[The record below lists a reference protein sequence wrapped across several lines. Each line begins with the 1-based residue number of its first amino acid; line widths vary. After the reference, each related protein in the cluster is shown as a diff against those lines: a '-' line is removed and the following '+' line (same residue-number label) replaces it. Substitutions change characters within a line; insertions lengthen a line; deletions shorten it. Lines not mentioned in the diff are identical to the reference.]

1 MAFGFVGLVVI
12 AASVD
17 LFESRWGM
25 AVGLYLLGMGVGV
38 WDVAMNLEGAA
49 VERLL
54 GKNVMPHFHAAF
66 SGGTVLSALVG
77 AGMSWGSVPLLVH
90 FAIAIVASAV
100 LGRVGAA
107 LVPAPGGGG
116 LRRPRSRRPPQRP
129 GPGHGR
135 PGSSRAR

>member
-1 MAFGFVGLVVI
+1 MVFGFAGLVVI
-12 AASVD
+12 AAAVD
-17 LFESRWGM
+17 LFESRWVM

-54 GKNVMPHFHAAF
+54 GKTVMPHFHAAF

-90 FAIAIVASAV
+90 FAIAIVVSAV
-100 LGRVGAA
+100 LGVWA
-107 LVPAPGGGG
+107 LRSFLPREVGG
-116 LRRPRSRRPPQRP
+116 LGDRGAGGRGGRRRPRR
-129 GPGHGR
+129 GR
-135 PGSSRAR
+135 PGWSRAP